1 MTKDLK
7 KMTVDSLIKEL
18 HKQFVDSNSY
28 IQENS
33 IFANELLKRDEELVI
48 NEIGRHL
55 QSTHENIKRLPY
67 QDQMEVQHGW
77 TLFLGRV
84 VSEKNISMNVLV
96 TNFDQWMDWSINY
109 R

>member
-67 QDQMEVQHGW
+67 QDQMEVQQGW
-77 TLFLGRV
+77 IKFLCRV
-84 VSEKNISMNVLV
+84 VKEKNINMASVV
-96 TNFDQWMDWSINY
+96 INFDQWIDWAINY